1 MIEICL
7 FAGEW
12 QTTVYGDIGFCH
24 IIYHPLNKHPFIYLV
39 KKEKEIEVPLKNT
52 GLLNKYRLYS
62 YRLIAR
68 KAVSVLRT
76 TG

>member
-39 KKEKEIEVPLKNT
+39 KKEKEIQD
-52 GLLNKYRLYS
+52 
-62 YRLIAR
+62 
-68 KAVSVLRT
+68 
-76 TG
+76 